1 MKETTKKMT
10 DTEKDEIPRN
20 GRKQEKCSWSQSKG
34 RSNIV
39 VTFTASPTPFIAA
52 SLLLMALILGTVGGV
67 GGVLECEVGWF
78 PCQTEDKCVERR
90 FICDQHPDC
99 LDHSD
104 EWNCTDHNVDN
115 FVDMLFRKRPDEDSE
130 KRRGRCELESPPSV
144 CRCAD
149 LSVFCESR
157 RLTTPPTPLPLL
169 ARYIDLSGNNIPRL
183 DASSFTPLPELRILV
198 VIRAGVGSLGPGVF
212 STMRKID
219 EM

>member
-1 MKETTKKMT
+1 MYM
-10 DTEKDEIPRN
+10 N
-20 GRKQEKCSWSQSKG
+20 V
-34 RSNIV
+34 IV
-39 VTFTASPTPFIAA
+39 FS
-52 SLLLMALILGTVGGV
+52 GGV